1 MQTWTNLNLLK
12 NNFKFFF
19 FFVFFKNNFK
29 IRQKVAGD
37 ETDLRRR

>member
-1 MQTWTNLNLLK
+1 MWEGNLSRIVDRSESPVGFNLL
-12 NNFKFFF
+12 
-19 FFVFFKNNFK
+19 KNNFK

>member
-1 MQTWTNLNLLK
+1 MYGPSIKNSRSESPVGLNLL
-12 NNFKFFF
+12 
-19 FFVFFKNNFK
+19 KNNFK